1 MYSDEQ
7 ILAALYETLDCAL
20 KDLSTLLVSDH
31 PPRNYL
37 NKYWEEI
44 KIVSDLQSL
53 ILDHETR
60 MAAKTLISLF

>member
-20 KDLSTLLVSDH
+20 KDLSTLLMSDN
-31 PPRNYL
+31 PQRNIL
-37 NKYWEEI
+37 NQYWEEM
-44 KIVSDLQSL
+44 KIVYDLKSL